1 MKQRH
6 RNSAAGGLSSGL
18 IIWHIPQE
26 RHVPGWHQR
35 RKGTAVVVALLSLLL
50 ISAILAQQVQRVIA
64 DRRSEQDETLRLQT
78 EKISNCVF
86 QYAMNRLQKEPT
98 WTGTT
103 CNLPAGMIHQTNSA
117 AIQISVSQKTLTV
130 TARYPADSAHTCQI
144 TRTGAINP

>member
-1 MKQRH
+1 MKH
-6 RNSAAGGLSSGL
+6 RYQNPAAGGLSSSL
-18 IIWHIPQE
+18 IIWCMPQA
-26 RHVPGWHQR
+26 RHVSSLHQR

-64 DRRSEQDETLRLQT
+64 DRRREQDETLRLQT
-78 EKISNCVF
+78 EKITNCVF

-98 WTGTT
+98 WTGMT
-103 CNLPAGMIHQTNSA
+103 CKLPAGMIHQTNSA
-117 AIQISVSQKTLTV
+117 AVQISVSQKTLTV

>member
-1 MKQRH
+1 MKQRY
-6 RNSAAGGLSSGL
+6 RNPAAGGLSSGL
-18 IIWHIPQE
+18 IIRHMPHL
-26 RHVPGWHQR
+26 RHVSSLHQR

-64 DRRSEQDETLRLQT
+64 DRRSGQNETLRLQT
-78 EKISNCVF
+78 EKITTCVF

-117 AIQISVSQKTLTV
+117 AIQITVSQKTLTV